1 LACRPEYARFDQIQH
16 FGAEGGHGALQLAVL
31 RDDSIFQSRYEPK
44 MLGSWRLLLAG
55 LIWLKMEV

>member
-1 LACRPEYARFDQIQH
+1 MPIFDSPAQTV
-16 FGAEGGHGALQLAVL
+16 FVL
-31 RDDSIFQSRYEPK
+31 IIGSIFQSRYEPK

>member
-1 LACRPEYARFDQIQH
+1 
-16 FGAEGGHGALQLAVL
+16 VL
-31 RDDSIFQSRYEPK
+31 DAGLKFRNLLFNKMETSIFQSRYEPK